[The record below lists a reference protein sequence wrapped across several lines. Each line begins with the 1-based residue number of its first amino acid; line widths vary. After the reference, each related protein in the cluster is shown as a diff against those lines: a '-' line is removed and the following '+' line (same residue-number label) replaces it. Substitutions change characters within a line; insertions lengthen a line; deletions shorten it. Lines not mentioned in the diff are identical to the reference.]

1 MTDFKKVLLN
11 LSVIGRMTEN
21 DKLNTSSPQFA
32 IHQPTT
38 LRSVYR
44 YWYGESRDLC
54 IQNVSA
60 CIHSAKKHIEFL
72 MDDEPITIC
81 DDTSFSAVMQVV
93 GRNNN
98 LNHMMVALE
107 ESLNGLE
114 KMEISYRG
122 DAGTVAK
129 LNILQW
135 DAKNFLHATKASLAR
150 WDTAAKRPCH
160 EGCTST
166 EKNESSGRIK
176 HRGAHSA
183 AHLPADDCVA
193 IDGQKQCQQTE
204 QTDTMRFESNY

>member
-21 DKLNTSSPQFA
+21 DKLNTSSPQFV

-72 MDDEPITIC
+72 MDDEPRVTIC
-81 DDTSFSAVMQVV
+81 DDTPFSAVMQVV
-93 GRNNN
+93 VRNNN
-98 LNHMMVALE
+98 LNHMMIALE

-129 LNILQW
+129 LNLLQL

-166 EKNESSGRIK
+166 EKIEASKRIK

-193 IDGQKQCQQTE
+193 IDGQKQLE
-204 QTDTMRFESNY
+204 ETDDMRLESNY